1 MTGKEIRDLIIL
13 YMILFI
19 AGSVLFVA
27 SFRMILFKNL
37 DVFFY
42 RGLCLILFWG
52 ILSSGAMALLKYLK
66 NIKYLEKWRKI
77 ITIRDII
84 LFFTAFC
91 CVHTVLFTHLP
102 VTADRSISV
111 FMLGHFADHPD
122 EIFTEQEIEEYFI
135 NRYVRDYGAF
145 SKRFHEQEET
155 GTIQRVGDG
164 YQITRRGRDL
174 MRLYEKIAVWFDL
187 DQALIHSDV
196 DLDINES
203 NPVYFKIS

>member
-1 MTGKEIRDLIIL
+1 MKLNGKEIRDLIVL
-13 YMILFI
+13 YFILFI
-19 AGSVLFVA
+19 AESVLFVA
-27 SFRMILFKNL
+27 SFHAILFKNL

-42 RGLCLILFWG
+42 RGLILILFWG
-52 ILSSGAMALLKYLK
+52 ILSSGVMIILKK
-66 NIKYLEKWRKI
+66 SKKWRKI
-77 ITIRDII
+77 ITIRDIL

-91 CVHTVLFTHLP
+91 CIHTVLFTHLP

-111 FMLGHFADHPD
+111 FMLGHFADHAD
-122 EIFTEQEIEEYFI
+122 EVFTEQEMEEYFI

-164 YQITRRGRDL
+164 YQITRRGLNL

-187 DQALIHSDV
+187 DQDLIHSDV
-196 DLDINES
+196 ENDKNLTGTGQS
-203 NPVYFKIS
+203 GG